1 MYIFAT
7 NFEKMNKP
15 LNNSFTIYFSILLLI
30 FFAIS
35 SCKEE
40 ASCSDGIQNQ
50 GETGID
56 CHVEGDPNGPCP
68 PCEFEPNYNAG
79 GNPSTPTDTTGN
91 DMPTDTIDMPIDTT
105 DMPTDTTDMPT
116 DTTDM
121 PTDTMDNTNACGVD
135 VFMCATVDGIPWTAV
150 RDSTNFTTGVLS
162 ISGVAADNSSINISY
177 FGVLQPGSVEIAP
190 DGNQSIIYNDG
201 VDVYVANMI
210 AGSGTITI
218 TAVDE
223 VNNTVSGSFDMI
235 GFIPPGGGASIEIV
249 SGQFF
254 DLKYQ

>member
-7 NFEKMNKP
+7 NFEKMKT
-15 LNNSFTIYFSILLLI
+15 LNNSFTIYFSILFLV

-35 SCKEE
+35 SCKDEP
-40 ASCSDGIQNQ
+40 SCSDGIQNQ

-79 GNPSTPTDTTGN
+79 GNPNTPTDTTGN
-91 DMPTDTIDMPIDTT
+91 DMPTDTTDTPIDTT
-105 DMPTDTTDMPT
+105 DMPTDTTNVPT
-116 DTTDM
+116 DTT
-121 PTDTMDNTNACGVD
+121 DNTNACGTD
-135 VFMCATVDGIPWTAV
+135 VLMCATVEGFPWIATNTTA
-150 RDSTNFTTGVLS
+150 SFTTGVLA
-162 ISGVAADNSSINISY
+162 ISGEAADNSSINISY
-177 FGVLQPGSVEIAP
+177 FGVLQPGSVEISP
-190 DGNQSIIYNDG
+190 SGNQSITFNDG
-201 VDVYVANMI
+201 YDVYIANTV

-218 TAVDE
+218 TMVDDT
-223 VNNTVSGSFDMI
+223 NKTVSGTFDMV
-235 GFIPPGGGASIEIV
+235 GFTPGGAESIGIV